1 MINIFTKS
9 KKVTETATID
19 RTLLCRCSV
28 VMKGGRGARRRAGD
42 FSPYDFR
49 NNGKHGGIER
59 KFTFAVPSIFSR
71 TIHERKLRSLF
82 HRVFHE
88 RGTFVNYVRCS
99 VSFFTFVPRTWFTF
113 AVPLGSFYE
122 RDTFA
127 IYERDYEVSLTFVA
141 RTWFTNVITLGSSI
155 EGLCSWFTNVITYS
169 VKLNTNYGLRSPF
182 NWHERGLGTEHGTNV
197 EQAVITARNHGMTL
211 FYHSFYS
218 LMVNGWMLFRISPW
232 GSLTAKTHV
241 ITVWKTRTWIRFTN
255 VLCNHGTVFPIQ
267 FLNLGDYF
275 TNALC
280 SHERGVMGYETPS
293 FKLDR
298 FKLEAFEL
306 EGDNELR
313 RVARLFAKLDA
324 FVRHL
329 IAKPRVFDL
338 DYFLD
343 ILSNIQCVVIVIGN
357 PGTGKT
363 EYLSKIIRGDAKV
376 CNGTIPTPGL
386 GLAFTNADMAELN
399 RRVGDV
405 YEFRIN
411 TLHAEAV
418 GSVGIK
424 SMIGYAIEVPGTK
437 RVVRIRR
444 GGYEYIQEFVD
455 IALAQERLRA
465 TIARVVGLPY
475 SMDPFIESLG
485 NRVFHVFDIYVHTQG
500 VSDIEGL
507 INKLWEFDPRLSRA
521 VKLYI
526 DCLAGKVSRVGD
538 INCSPAFD
546 FTTVLP
552 ELLRSSIPA
561 VNGGII
567 HSLVIDEYQD
577 WSPLMNAILANWVR
591 YVDCLVVAGDPDQL
605 IYHSLNGARED
616 AFLSVYKAVKEG
628 RVKGEIIH
636 LSQSHRVLE
645 PLNRLAVGVL
655 RKYTKPQDWD
665 NWGGRS
671 EGSVPFIHVK
681 TWGQVRDELLDL
693 YNNNKLRKYFILAPV
708 NAGVLY
714 AYQVPIEPR
723 HCAVLPEIR
732 AING

>member
-1 MINIFTKS
+1 M
-9 KKVTETATID
+9 
-19 RTLLCRCSV
+19 
-28 VMKGGRGARRRAGD
+28 
-42 FSPYDFR
+42 
-49 NNGKHGGIER
+49 
-59 KFTFAVPSIFSR
+59 
-71 TIHERKLRSLF
+71 
-82 HRVFHE
+82 
-88 RGTFVNYVRCS
+88 
-99 VSFFTFVPRTWFTF
+99 
-113 AVPLGSFYE
+113 
-122 RDTFA
+122 
-127 IYERDYEVSLTFVA
+127 
-141 RTWFTNVITLGSSI
+141 
-155 EGLCSWFTNVITYS
+155 
-169 VKLNTNYGLRSPF
+169 GLRDFKIDSL
-182 NWHERGLGTEHGTNV
+182 GLDSIV
-197 EQAVITARNHGMTL
+197 V
-211 FYHSFYS
+211 
-218 LMVNGWMLFRISPW
+218 
-232 GSLTAKTHV
+232 
-241 ITVWKTRTWIRFTN
+241 
-255 VLCNHGTVFPIQ
+255 
-267 FLNLGDYF
+267 
-275 TNALC
+275 
-280 SHERGVMGYETPS
+280 
-293 FKLDR
+293 
-298 FKLEAFEL
+298 
-306 EGDNELR
+306 GDNEVR
-313 RVARLFAKLDA
+313 KTAKLFAKLDA
-324 FVRHL
+324 LVRHL

-343 ILSNIQCVVIVIGN
+343 ILSNIQCVAIVIGN

-538 INCSPAFD
+538 IDCSPAFD

-655 RKYTKPQDWD
+655 RRYTKPQDWD

-714 AYQVPIEPR
+714 ATRSLLNHGIVPFFLKSVPSMVNHYVNKARKAIKNYIGDRETILGALSDDINKYIPNDLDPEEFRIVRNIIKFAFETASREKQSGESDFEALERVINDYLNPKTMTYASNANAYLYVDTIHTAKGLEANHVILLNWDTKKREIDGYLARLWYVGLTRSRGSITIVTPPENTKFVSAIPLSVITTEAKKAGIE
-723 HCAVLPEIR
+723 V
-732 AING
+732 INHAKQG

>member
-1 MINIFTKS
+1 
-9 KKVTETATID
+9 
-19 RTLLCRCSV
+19 V
-28 VMKGGRGARRRAGD
+28 VGVD
-42 FSPYDFR
+42 
-49 NNGKHGGIER
+49 
-59 KFTFAVPSIFSR
+59 
-71 TIHERKLRSLF
+71 
-82 HRVFHE
+82 
-88 RGTFVNYVRCS
+88 
-99 VSFFTFVPRTWFTF
+99 SFG
-113 AVPLGSFYE
+113 L
-122 RDTFA
+122 
-127 IYERDYEVSLTFVA
+127 
-141 RTWFTNVITLGSSI
+141 
-155 EGLCSWFTNVITYS
+155 EG
-169 VKLNTNYGLRSPF
+169 
-182 NWHERGLGTEHGTNV
+182 
-197 EQAVITARNHGMTL
+197 
-211 FYHSFYS
+211 
-218 LMVNGWMLFRISPW
+218 
-232 GSLTAKTHV
+232 
-241 ITVWKTRTWIRFTN
+241 
-255 VLCNHGTVFPIQ
+255 
-267 FLNLGDYF
+267 
-275 TNALC
+275 
-280 SHERGVMGYETPS
+280 
-293 FKLDR
+293 
-298 FKLEAFEL
+298 FEL

-376 CNGTIPTPGL
+376 CNGTIQTPGL

-424 SMIGYAIEVPGTK
+424 SMVGYAIEVPGTK

-444 GGYEYIQEFVD
+444 GGYEYVQEFVD

-475 SMDPFIESLG
+475 SMDPFIEALG

-561 VNGGII
+561 VNGDII
-567 HSLVIDEYQD
+567 SSLVIDEYQD

-616 AFLSVYKAVKEG
+616 AFLSVYKAVKGG

-671 EGSVPFIHVK
+671 EGSVPMIHIK
-681 TWGQVRDELLDL
+681 TWGQVREELLEL

-714 AYQVPIEPR
+714 ATRSLLNHGIVPFFLKSVPSMVNHYVNKARKAIKNYIEDKATILGALNNDINKYIPTN
-723 HCAVLPEIR
+723 LDPEEFRIVR
-732 AING
+732 NIIKFAFETASREKQSGESDFEALERVINDYLNPKTMTYGANPNAYLYVDTIHTAKGLEANHVILLNWDTKKREIDGYLARLWYVGLTRSRGSITIVMPPEGTKFVSAIPLSVITTEAKKAGIEVINHAKQA